1 MLSFLKN
8 KTSYSSV
15 EDDGYDS
22 ELKLGG
28 ASQFHSRNIV
38 IKTDPLSLLLIV
50 ILFLS
55 SIFSSWILFFN
66 VKHSPQQDIGS
77 VGPARPPLFCTQAP
91 TRREWRTLTVAEQHD
106 YVRAVRCLA
115 TKPSTLGNNG
125 TLYDDFPWVHKHTS
139 SNSTFGIPAWGFI
152 SLTRDDSLT
161 ELGLLQLMLPLLS
174 SLGIATTSICT
185 RRH

>member
-66 VKHSPQQDIGS
+66 VKHSP
-77 VGPARPPLFCTQAP
+77 
-91 TRREWRTLTVAEQHD
+91 
-106 YVRAVRCLA
+106 
-115 TKPSTLGNNG
+115 
-125 TLYDDFPWVHKHTS
+125 HKT
-139 SNSTFGIPAWGFI
+139 
-152 SLTRDDSLT
+152 
-161 ELGLLQLMLPLLS
+161 
-174 SLGIATTSICT
+174 
-185 RRH
+185 